1 MKMHFYFFYRNRKR
15 NRNKTFYFKNKKT
28 PFIEIHMKPG
38 ISERKKK
45 IFQCDTRL
53 AKRKTCDS
61 QKSEKSHEIKSN
73 N

>member
-15 NRNKTFYFKNKKT
+15 TFYSKTKNT
-28 PFIEIHMKPG
+28 PLIKIYIKPG
-38 ISERKKK
+38 RSGREMK